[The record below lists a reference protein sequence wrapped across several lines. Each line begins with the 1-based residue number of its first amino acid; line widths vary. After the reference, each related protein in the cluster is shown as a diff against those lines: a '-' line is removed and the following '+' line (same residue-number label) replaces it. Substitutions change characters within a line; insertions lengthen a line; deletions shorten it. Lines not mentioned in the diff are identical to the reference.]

1 MKLPSLKQYS
11 PTYLKERIYGSI
23 TILVLN
29 ISFYI
34 HIDHSTSTD
43 MLVTILTT
51 IIGLWLA
58 SLVSD
63 VLAEKLIQPK
73 EKIPRHELGEMYRNS
88 KGILHS
94 SQMTIFVLILS
105 MLGAMP
111 IKSAMLTTII
121 LGSFQ
126 FVAYIL
132 LTSIYQD
139 RSFWSNVIVISI
151 QFALLG
157 IILLL
162 KILH

>member
-1 MKLPSLKQYS
+1 
-11 PTYLKERIYGSI
+11 
-23 TILVLN
+23 
-29 ISFYI
+29 
-34 HIDHSTSTD
+34 
-43 MLVTILTT
+43 
-51 IIGLWLA
+51 
-58 SLVSD
+58 
-63 VLAEKLIQPK
+63 
-73 EKIPRHELGEMYRNS
+73 MYRNS

-105 MLGAMP
+105 MLGVMP

-121 LGSFQ
+121 LGNFQ

-132 LTSIYQD
+132 LTSIYRD
-139 RSFWSNVIVISI
+139 RSFWGNVIVISI

>member
-1 MKLPSLKQYS
+1 
-11 PTYLKERIYGSI
+11 
-23 TILVLN
+23 
-29 ISFYI
+29 
-34 HIDHSTSTD
+34 

-63 VLAEKLIQPK
+63 ILAEKLIHPK
-73 EKIPRHELGEMYRNS
+73 EQIPRHEIGEMYRNS
-88 KGILHS
+88 KEILHS

-105 MLGAMP
+105 MLGVMP
-111 IKSAMLTTII
+111 IKSAMFTTII

-132 LTSIYQD
+132 LTSTYQD
-139 RSFWSNVIVISI
+139 RSFWSNVIVIST

>member
-1 MKLPSLKQYS
+1 
-11 PTYLKERIYGSI
+11 
-23 TILVLN
+23 
-29 ISFYI
+29 
-34 HIDHSTSTD
+34 

-63 VLAEKLIQPK
+63 VLAEKIIQPK

-88 KGILHS
+88 KGILYS

-105 MLGAMP
+105 MLGGVMP

-139 RSFWSNVIVISI
+139 RSFLGNVIVIFI
-151 QFALLG
+151 QFALLS

>member
-1 MKLPSLKQYS
+1 MA
-11 PTYLKERIYGSI
+11 
-23 TILVLN
+23 LN
-29 ISFYI
+29 IGFYV

-43 MLVTILTT
+43 ILVTILAT

-63 VLAEKLIQPK
+63 VLAEKLIHPK

-94 SQMTIFVLILS
+94 SQMTIFVLIFS

-132 LTSIYQD
+132 LTSIYRD
-139 RSFWSNVIVISI
+139 RSFWGNVIVISI

>member
-1 MKLPSLKQYS
+1 
-11 PTYLKERIYGSI
+11 
-23 TILVLN
+23 
-29 ISFYI
+29 
-34 HIDHSTSTD
+34 

-73 EKIPRHELGEMYRNS
+73 EKIPRHELGA
-88 KGILHS
+88 
-94 SQMTIFVLILS
+94 
-105 MLGAMP
+105 ML

-157 IILLL
+157 IILLI

>member
-1 MKLPSLKQYS
+1 
-11 PTYLKERIYGSI
+11 
-23 TILVLN
+23 
-29 ISFYI
+29 
-34 HIDHSTSTD
+34 
-43 MLVTILTT
+43 MLFAILTT
-51 IIGLWLA
+51 IVGLWLA
-58 SLVSD
+58 SLISD

-73 EKIPRHELGEMYRNS
+73 EKIPRHETGEMYRNS

-105 MLGAMP
+105 MLGVMP

-151 QFALLG
+151 QLALLG
-157 IILLL
+157 IILVL

>member
-1 MKLPSLKQYS
+1 
-11 PTYLKERIYGSI
+11 
-23 TILVLN
+23 
-29 ISFYI
+29 
-34 HIDHSTSTD
+34 
-43 MLVTILTT
+43 MLVTILTA

-63 VLAEKLIQPK
+63 ILAEKLIHPK
-73 EKIPRHELGEMYRNS
+73 EQIPRHETGEMYRNS

-105 MLGAMP
+105 MLGVMP

-151 QFALLG
+151 QLALLG
-157 IILLL
+157 IILVL

>member
-1 MKLPSLKQYS
+1 
-11 PTYLKERIYGSI
+11 
-23 TILVLN
+23 
-29 ISFYI
+29 
-34 HIDHSTSTD
+34 

-63 VLAEKLIQPK
+63 ILAEKLIHPK
-73 EKIPRHELGEMYRNS
+73 EQIPRHELGEMYRNS

-105 MLGAMP
+105 MLGVMP
-111 IKSAMLTTII
+111 IKSAMFTTII

-132 LTSIYQD
+132 LTSTYQD
-139 RSFWSNVIVISI
+139 RSFWSNVIVIST

>member
-1 MKLPSLKQYS
+1 
-11 PTYLKERIYGSI
+11 
-23 TILVLN
+23 
-29 ISFYI
+29 
-34 HIDHSTSTD
+34 
-43 MLVTILTT
+43 MLFTILTT
-51 IIGLWLA
+51 IVGLWLA
-58 SLVSD
+58 SLISD
-63 VLAEKLIQPK
+63 ILSEKLIHPK
-73 EKIPRHELGEMYRNS
+73 EKIPRHELREVYRNS

-105 MLGAMP
+105 MLGVML
-111 IKSAMLTTII
+111 IKSAMFTTII

-139 RSFWSNVIVISI
+139 RSFWGNVIVISI

>member
-1 MKLPSLKQYS
+1 
-11 PTYLKERIYGSI
+11 
-23 TILVLN
+23 
-29 ISFYI
+29 
-34 HIDHSTSTD
+34 

-63 VLAEKLIQPK
+63 VLAEKIIQPK

-88 KGILHS
+88 KGILYS

-105 MLGAMP
+105 MLGGVMP

-139 RSFWSNVIVISI
+139 RSFLGNVIVIFI
-151 QFALLG
+151 QFALLS

-162 KILH
+162 KIIH

>member
-1 MKLPSLKQYS
+1 
-11 PTYLKERIYGSI
+11 
-23 TILVLN
+23 
-29 ISFYI
+29 
-34 HIDHSTSTD
+34 

-63 VLAEKLIQPK
+63 VLVEKLIHPK
-73 EKIPRHELGEMYRNS
+73 EKIPRHELGEVYRNS

-105 MLGAMP
+105 MLGVMP
-111 IKSAMLTTII
+111 IKSAMFTTII

-132 LTSIYQD
+132 LTSTYQD
-139 RSFWSNVIVISI
+139 RSFWGNAIMISI
-151 QFALLG
+151 QFALLD

>member
-1 MKLPSLKQYS
+1 M
-11 PTYLKERIYGSI
+11 
-23 TILVLN
+23 
-29 ISFYI
+29 
-34 HIDHSTSTD
+34 DHSTSTD

-94 SQMTIFVLILS
+94 SQMAIFVLIFS

-132 LTSIYQD
+132 LTSIYRD
-139 RSFWSNVIVISI
+139 RSFYGNVIVISI

>member
-1 MKLPSLKQYS
+1 
-11 PTYLKERIYGSI
+11 
-23 TILVLN
+23 
-29 ISFYI
+29 
-34 HIDHSTSTD
+34 

-63 VLAEKLIQPK
+63 VLAEKIIQPK

-88 KGILHS
+88 KGILYS

-105 MLGAMP
+105 MLGGVML
-111 IKSAMLTTII
+111 IKSAMLTTTI

-132 LTSIYQD
+132 LTSIYRD
-139 RSFWSNVIVISI
+139 RSFWGNVIVIFI
-151 QFALLG
+151 QFALFG

>member
-1 MKLPSLKQYS
+1 
-11 PTYLKERIYGSI
+11 
-23 TILVLN
+23 
-29 ISFYI
+29 
-34 HIDHSTSTD
+34 

-58 SLVSD
+58 SLFSD
-63 VLAEKLIQPK
+63 VLAEKLIHPK

-105 MLGAMP
+105 MLGVMP

-132 LTSIYQD
+132 LTSIYRD
-139 RSFWSNVIVISI
+139 HSFWGNVIVISI

>member
-1 MKLPSLKQYS
+1 
-11 PTYLKERIYGSI
+11 
-23 TILVLN
+23 
-29 ISFYI
+29 
-34 HIDHSTSTD
+34 

-63 VLAEKLIQPK
+63 VLVEKLIHPK
-73 EKIPRHELGEMYRNS
+73 EKIPRHELGEVYRNS

-94 SQMTIFVLILS
+94 SQMIIFVLILS
-105 MLGAMP
+105 MLGVMP

-132 LTSIYQD
+132 LTSTYQD
-139 RSFWSNVIVISI
+139 RSFWGNAIMISI
-151 QFALLG
+151 QFALLD